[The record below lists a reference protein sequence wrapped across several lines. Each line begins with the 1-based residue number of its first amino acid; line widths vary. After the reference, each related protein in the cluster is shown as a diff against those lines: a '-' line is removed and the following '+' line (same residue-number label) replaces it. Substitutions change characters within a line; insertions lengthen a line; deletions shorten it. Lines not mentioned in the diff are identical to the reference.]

1 MSTIQ
6 SDCEAERVPS
16 AHSKRGDVS
25 VTEAEFEATAGADGE
40 GFCVTG
46 FRDRAQLAHKSTIR
60 RAEAVRIASHPGGYA
75 GSHRGELAP
84 HVDLPACQFP
94 RDRYNGP
101 A

>member
-1 MSTIQ
+1 M
-6 SDCEAERVPS
+6 PS

-84 HVDLPACQFP
+84 HVDLPARQFP
-94 RDRYNGP
+94 GDRYNGP